1 MRILIADRNG
11 RLLES
16 ISRTFAPDFTITTA
30 MSLRRC
36 TDLLLRGD
44 FDLAIISEKLSDGPG
59 LRLLGHIAS
68 HSPATLRVLTARR
81 SRLEALGGR
90 LRPLGLFRT
99 LAYPIDAQKLSST
112 LTLAR
117 AGANGKP
124 TSVSRSSQTA
134 PAPIRVR
141 VPVPVPAQAAAVRTP
156 TVPAPLAARRFVER
170 IRFTFADAILAT
182 NVPMLIPAMVVRR
195 SDASSVARQGSIA
208 PRIQLTPAR
217 IQPAAFQSAALQPA
231 PPRAQTAALQST
243 SSPVQSFAPPRARS
257 GVAPARSAAR
267 LRKPS
272 LLLPVTLAA
281 GLAALALIL
290 HSPDVPLA
298 RDPISR
304 LAKQPA
310 DLATV
315 SRQNPAPASATLPF
329 TSASS
334 SAKRVEPNPTPTTP
348 DAEQAQP
355 EIAANT
361 APVADP
367 STFGSEAYESIYSN

>member
-1 MRILIADRNG
+1 MRVLIADRNG

-59 LRLLGHIAS
+59 LRLLGHIGR
-68 HSPATLRVLTARR
+68 HSPGTLRVLTARR
-81 SRLEALGGR
+81 SRLESLGGR
-90 LRPLGLFRT
+90 LGPLGLFRT
-99 LAYPIDAQKLSST
+99 LAYPIDAQKLFST

-117 AGANGKP
+117 AGVNGKP
-124 TSVSRSSQTA
+124 TTASRPSQT
-134 PAPIRVR
+134 
-141 VPVPVPAQAAAVRTP
+141 VPVPTQAAPVRTP

-195 SDASSVARQGSIA
+195 SDASCVARQGSIA
-208 PRIQLTPAR
+208 PRTQLTPSR
-217 IQPAAFQSAALQPA
+217 VQPAALQPA
-231 PPRAQTAALQST
+231 PSRARTATLQPA
-243 SSPVQSFAPPRARS
+243 SSQVQSSAPPRARS
-257 GVAPARSAAR
+257 GVAPARSAAH

-272 LLLPVTLAA
+272 LLLPATLAA

-290 HSPDVPLA
+290 HTPDVQLTPDPL
-298 RDPISR
+298 SR
-304 LAKQPA
+304 LTNEPP
-310 DLATV
+310 DLSTV
-315 SRQNPAPASATLPF
+315 VSQTLAPASVTLPL
-329 TSASS
+329 SAAST
-334 SAKRVEPNPTPTTP
+334 SAKRVEPNPTPTAP
-348 DAEQAQP
+348 DTQQAQP
-355 EIAANT
+355 EIATTT
-361 APVADP
+361 APLADP